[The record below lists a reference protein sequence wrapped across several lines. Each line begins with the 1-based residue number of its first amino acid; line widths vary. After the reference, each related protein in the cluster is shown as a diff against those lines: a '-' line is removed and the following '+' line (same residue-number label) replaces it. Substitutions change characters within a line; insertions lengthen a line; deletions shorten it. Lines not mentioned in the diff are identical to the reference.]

1 MAKYTT
7 FDKSRDEPFPLSRTG
22 IDEFIRC
29 PRTFVLKRKY
39 GVKFPS
45 ISPLTLA
52 VATDHLLKN
61 AFDKL
66 REAQSSEHW
75 LFKRYGL
82 ERWRKERCVRKT
94 RNQTQSGRR
103 WRSGCQIIYHT
114 ARNAFQSF
122 PRRDLRLPSGPV
134 WGVIWG
140 MSGKV

>member
-1 MAKYTT
+1 VSNFLKHWDKLVFSQFLGILKIAKYTT
-7 FDKSRDEPFPLSRTG
+7 FDTSIDEKFPLSRTG

-29 PRTFVLKRKY
+29 PRTFILKRKY

-82 ERWRKERCVRKT
+82 ER
-94 RNQTQSGRR
+94 
-103 WRSGCQIIYHT
+103 
-114 ARNAFQSF
+114 
-122 PRRDLRLPSGPV
+122 
-134 WGVIWG
+134 
-140 MSGKV
+140 